1 MSATITNFIK
11 CRIGEP

>member
-1 MSATITNFIK
+1 MSASITNFIK